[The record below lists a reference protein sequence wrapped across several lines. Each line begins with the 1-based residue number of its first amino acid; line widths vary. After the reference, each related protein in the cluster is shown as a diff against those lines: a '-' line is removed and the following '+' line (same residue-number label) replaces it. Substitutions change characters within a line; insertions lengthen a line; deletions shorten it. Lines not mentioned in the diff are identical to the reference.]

1 MSEHTIS
8 SPNPSAA
15 SARPEDKPG
24 SVEPRGLRG
33 QDRGP
38 MIEEQIEFDG
48 GSEARVARGLEPLV
62 PKAAMTSVVADHQR
76 GIPAIARDPALSA
89 AVERAAAQVPTTH
102 RLVCGDSRELGA
114 LPDES
119 VHLIV
124 TSPPYWTLKDYEPSD
139 GQLGY
144 VEDYDEFN
152 AQLAVVWEHAHRLLV
167 PGGRLVVNVGDVC
180 LPRRRVGRHVVYPL
194 HATITERCRAL
205 GFDNLTPIIWHK
217 IANAKYEAGGGGFL
231 GKPYEPNAVVKND
244 VEWILFQR
252 KPGGYRKPDLATRAL
267 SILPA
272 SKHRD
277 WFQNIW
283 TMTGASTREHPAP
296 YPVELVTRL
305 VRMFSFV
312 GDTVL
317 DPFSGTGTT
326 SVAAAA
332 WGRDSIGVEIEPSYH
347 AMAVGRLRSLQ
358 DGGRQQALELA
369 EEQRSA

>member
-1 MSEHTIS
+1 
-8 SPNPSAA
+8 
-15 SARPEDKPG
+15 
-24 SVEPRGLRG
+24 
-33 QDRGP
+33 
-38 MIEEQIEFDG
+38 MIEEAFEFHG
-48 GSEARVARGLEPLV
+48 GPAARQAPGLEALV
-62 PKAAMTSVVADHQR
+62 PKAAMASVSRDHQR
-76 GIPAIARDPALSA
+76 AIPALARDPAMSA
-89 AVERAAAQVPTTH
+89 AIEEVVGQVPTAH
-102 RLVCGDSRELGA
+102 RLICGDSRDLSSLA
-114 LPDES
+114 DES
-119 VHLIV
+119 VHLVV
-124 TSPPYWTLKDYEPSD
+124 TSPPYWTLKDYEPGD

-144 VEDYDEFN
+144 VEDYEEFN
-152 AQLAVVWEHAHRLLV
+152 DHLTTVWEHAFRLLV
-167 PGGRLVVNVGDVC
+167 PGGRLVANVGDVC
-180 LPRRRVGRHVVYPL
+180 LPRRRVGRHLVYPL

-205 GFDNLTPIIWHK
+205 GFDNLTPIVWHK

-244 VEWILFQR
+244 IEWILFQR

-272 SKHRD
+272 AKHRD

-332 WGRDSIGVEIEPSYH
+332 WGRDSIGIEVEPTYH
-347 AMAVGRLRSLQ
+347 AMAVARLRALQ
-358 DGGRQQALELA
+358 EGGRQQALDLA
-369 EEQRSA
+369 EQQRSA